1 MIDWGYPKTV
11 DEAVERLISEL
22 PLKDKV
28 YIASLGPDET
38 DVLYISFFSHIIQEF
53 GLGTGN
59 RELGTGSL
67 RDRGGWVDVPCGSA
81 AGGFLGGRA
90 PVGCGLFCAWAAAGG
105 DLDCIGPVCWR
116 WEEPPVGRARRRL
129 FRCRGA
135 AVVRA
140 IPAAPGT

>member
-59 RELGTGSL
+59 RELLASCRQESGISNLNGGQGAGVILKALWKAL
-67 RDRGGWVDVPCGSA
+67 RDTHK
-81 AGGFLGGRA
+81 L
-90 PVGCGLFCAWAAAGG
+90 
-105 DLDCIGPVCWR
+105 
-116 WEEPPVGRARRRL
+116 RL
-129 FRCRGA
+129 
-135 AVVRA
+135 VK
-140 IPAAPGT
+140 